1 MTPLQRR
8 FALFLGGCI
17 PSRLALTASAKYIS
31 PHYLPYVALITL
43 PIAIGFLYLYFTG
56 TRRTGLETG
65 GTPIWWMKYR
75 IIHGLSYLIFSIMAL
90 MRVKQAYVVLLVDTL
105 FGLALFIIHHYSE
118 GDFRQLFHHS

>member
-1 MTPLQRR
+1 MRTMPSQNVLSDGFSLLYFKTILSHMDLI
-8 FALFLGGCI
+8 FAL
-17 PSRLALTASAKYIS
+17 YS
-31 PHYLPYVALITL
+31 PIRSNEN
-43 PIAIGFLYLYFTG
+43 IRSFGFLYLYFTG

-90 MRVKQAYVVLLVDTL
+90 MRVKQAYVVLLLDTL
-105 FGLALFIIHHYSE
+105 FGLALFLIHHYSE